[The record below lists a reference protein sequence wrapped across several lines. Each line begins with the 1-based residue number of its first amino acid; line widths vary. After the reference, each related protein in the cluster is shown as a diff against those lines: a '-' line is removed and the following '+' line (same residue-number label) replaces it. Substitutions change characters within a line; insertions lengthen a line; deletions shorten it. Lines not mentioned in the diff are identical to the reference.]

1 MHIKFSHPGNARVRR
16 RRRRTGADAAFAK
29 AMARA
34 EFGRF
39 YTDECEQREVRRS
52 LERGKARRKSD
63 NGGAEDMPVGA
74 VPPKPA
80 GKGRAKPRLWH
91 RPSVRE
97 RRTEIAE
104 GIARLI
110 AGAKRRKAEDPGDKA

>member
-1 MHIKFSHPGNARVRR
+1 V
-16 RRRRTGADAAFAK
+16 GADAAFAK

-39 YTDECEQREVRRS
+39 YTDEREQREVRRS
-52 LERGKARRKSD
+52 LERARARRRVETG
-63 NGGAEDMPVGA
+63 GGAAEQVAAEAATARPD
-74 VPPKPA
+74 
-80 GKGRAKPRLWH
+80 GKGRAKPKLWH

-104 GIARLI
+104 GMARLI
-110 AGAKRRKAEDPGDKA
+110 AGARRRKAEEPGETG

>member
-1 MHIKFSHPGNARVRR
+1 MQHIKFPQPGNARVRR
-16 RRRRTGADAAFAK
+16 RRRMGADAAFAK

-34 EFGRF
+34 EFGQF

-52 LERGKARRKSD
+52 LERGKARRTSD
-63 NGGAEDMPVGA
+63 SGGAREVPVS
-74 VPPKPA
+74 PRPD
-80 GKGRAKPRLWH
+80 GKGKAKPRLWH

-104 GIARLI
+104 GFARLS